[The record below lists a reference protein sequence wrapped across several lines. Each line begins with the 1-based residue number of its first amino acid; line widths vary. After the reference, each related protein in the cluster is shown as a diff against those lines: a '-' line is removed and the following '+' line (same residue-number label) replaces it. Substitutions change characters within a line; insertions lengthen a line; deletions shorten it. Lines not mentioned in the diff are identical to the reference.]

1 MSGAPQFGAVSAK
14 DTHAVVPSV
23 AATPRCFDLSALPL
37 QTRAD
42 QIATTLDRS
51 VGDEMFC
58 GHIALADAARDRGDW
73 VTAELEYGYALRRY
87 PMHAGYCVQFA
98 HVVKEQQLYVRAEI
112 WYRSAVA
119 LGAPADMVDQH
130 LAFVARLNGAVFVR
144 NAMPVLDVAPMAAP
158 PTVHDIRVLGALL
171 RVPGLADEDLL
182 LHLMRTA
189 PDNRAVLMHM
199 LDMPGFV
206 QSNRAFLSIL
216 ES

>member
-1 MSGAPQFGAVSAK
+1 MKAESGELVSMSGAPQFGAVSAK

-87 PMHAGYCVQFA
+87 P
-98 HVVKEQQLYVRAEI
+98 KDKQLYVRAEI

-119 LGAPADMVDQH
+119 LGAPADMVDLH

-171 RVPGLADEDLL
+171 RVPGLADEDLV

-189 PDNRAVLMHM
+189 PDNRAVLLHM